1 MITEVDH
8 PTLGR
13 IKQVGSMIKLSESPF
28 QVRNW
33 SQRFGQHTEE
43 ILTGLG
49 YSKEDID
56 RLREIEVIG

>member
-1 MITEVDH
+1 MASSAEC
-8 PTLGR
+8 R
-13 IKQVGSMIKLSESPF
+13 NKLSESPF

-43 ILTGLG
+43 ILRDLG

-56 RLREIEVIG
+56 RLRETEVIG

>member
-1 MITEVDH
+1 MIVEVDH

-13 IKQVGSMIKLSESPF
+13 ARQIGSMVKLSESPF

-43 ILTGLG
+43 ILRDLG